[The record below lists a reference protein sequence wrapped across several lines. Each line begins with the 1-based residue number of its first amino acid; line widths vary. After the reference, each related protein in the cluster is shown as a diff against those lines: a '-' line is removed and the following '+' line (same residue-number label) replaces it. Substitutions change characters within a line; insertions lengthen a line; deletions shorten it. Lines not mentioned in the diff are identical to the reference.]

1 MSMQIKNTE
10 QSFTNNLRANAQGF
24 LLLHEK
30 NKWREKQRNL
40 PIGEKVA
47 ILGQTILE
55 TMELEKIKRYAKGL

>member
-1 MSMQIKNTE
+1 
-10 QSFTNNLRANAQGF
+10 LRANAQGF
-24 LLLHEK
+24 FLLYEK